1 MCRRRSEI
9 IIVFIFLYFP
19 WKDTNKLQISLPGI
33 ELVRKKVKHIYL
45 MGGVFGKAVEPDYNF
60 KQGTEFATNF
70 FILWPD
76 DVPMTFSPGEVGD
89 PVEYV
94 PEQVIS
100 DISWTDIHPIKSA
113 PRSAHSAAGR

>member
-9 IIVFIFLYFP
+9 IIVFIFLYF
-19 WKDTNKLQISLPGI
+19 
-33 ELVRKKVKHIYL
+33 YL

-76 DVPMTFSPGEVGD
+76 DVPMTFSP
-89 PVEYV
+89 
-94 PEQVIS
+94 
-100 DISWTDIHPIKSA
+100 TA
-113 PRSAHSAAGR
+113 TTLRAT